1 MSQTILEVKNL
12 KKHFP
17 IYGGVVRRKV
27 AAVHAVD
34 DVSFDVRPKETLGLV
49 GESGCGK
56 TTLGRT
62 VLRLIEPTSGSAYY
76 MGRDIFKL
84 GRKDMRQLRLEM
96 AMVFQDPYACLNP
109 RMTIADIIGEPIDI
123 HGLAKGIEKEKR
135 IMELLEKVGLTPY
148 HLYRYPHEFS
158 GGQKQRIGI
167 ARALAGNPKMLVA
180 DEPVSSLDVS
190 VRAQILNLMKDLQM
204 EYGFSCLYISHDLST
219 VKHMSD
225 RVAVMYV
232 GKLVELAPVRV
243 IFDDPLHPY
252 TKALMSAIPI
262 PGQRREDRIILKG
275 NVPTPIDPPPGC
287 RFHPRCSECKTECEK
302 QDPALIEV
310 EKDHFVACFGVEP
323 KIEPVKA
330 EARMVTCKYCQGLM
344 EETSGTCPNC
354 GAPRR
359 KWTK

>member
-1 MSQTILEVKNL
+1 MSETILKVENL

-17 IYGGVVRRKV
+17 IYGGVLRRKV

-34 DVSFDVRPKETLGLV
+34 GVSFDVKKTETLGLV

-62 VLRLIEPTSGSAYY
+62 ILRLIEPTSGTARY

-84 GRKDMRQLRLEM
+84 SGKEMRKLRLEM
-96 AMVFQDPYACLNP
+96 AMVFQDPFASLNP

-123 HGLAKGIEKEKR
+123 HSLAKGAEKEKR
-135 IMELLEKVGLTPY
+135 IMDVLERVGLTPY

-167 ARALAGNPKMLVA
+167 ARALAGNPKLLVA

-190 VRAQILNLMKDLQM
+190 VRAQILNLLKDLQE

-225 RVAVMYV
+225 RVAVMYL
-232 GKLVELAPVRV
+232 GKLVESAPVKD
-243 IFDDPLHPY
+243 IFNGPQHPY
-252 TKALMSAIPI
+252 TKALMSAIPV
-262 PGQRREDRIILKG
+262 PGQRREDRIILTG
-275 NVPTPIDPPPGC
+275 NVPTPINPPTGC
-287 RFHPRCSECKTECEK
+287 RFHPRCYDCKPECAKDEPE
-302 QDPALIEV
+302 LIEI
-310 EKDHFVACFGVEP
+310 EKEHFVACHL
-323 KIEPVKA
+323 K
-330 EARMVTCKYCQGLM
+330 
-344 EETSGTCPNC
+344 
-354 GAPRR
+354 
-359 KWTK
+359 

>member
-1 MSQTILEVKNL
+1 MPETILEVENL

-17 IYGGVVRRKV
+17 IYGGVLRRQV

-34 DVSFDVRPKETLGLV
+34 GVSFDVKQGETIGLV

-62 VLRLIEPTSGSAYY
+62 ILRLIEPTSGSVRY

-84 GRKDMRQLRLEM
+84 GQREMRKLRLEM
-96 AMVFQDPYACLNP
+96 AMVFQDPFASLNP

-123 HGLAKGIEKEKR
+123 HGLAKGAEKEKR
-135 IMELLEKVGLTPY
+135 IMDLLERVGLTPY

-167 ARALAGNPKMLVA
+167 ARALAGNPKLLVA

-190 VRAQILNLMKDLQM
+190 VRAQILNLLKDLHKD
-204 EYGFSCLYISHDLST
+204 YGFSCLYISHDLST

-225 RVAVMYV
+225 RVAVMYL
-232 GKLVELAPVRV
+232 GKLVESAPVKDL
-243 IFDDPLHPY
+243 FNGPQHPY

-275 NVPTPIDPPPGC
+275 SVPTPINPPSGC
-287 RFHPRCSECKTECEK
+287 RFHPRCHDCKPECAKDEPEF
-302 QDPALIEV
+302 IEV
-310 EKDHFVACFGVEP
+310 EKEHFVACHF
-323 KIEPVKA
+323 K
-330 EARMVTCKYCQGLM
+330 
-344 EETSGTCPNC
+344 
-354 GAPRR
+354 
-359 KWTK
+359 

>member
-1 MSQTILEVKNL
+1 MSEIILEIENL

-17 IYGGVVRRKV
+17 IYGGVLRRQV

-34 DVSFDVRPKETLGLV
+34 GVSFDVKQGETIGLV

-62 VLRLIEPTSGSAYY
+62 ILRLIEPTSGSVRY
-76 MGRDIFKL
+76 MGRNILKL
-84 GRKDMRQLRLEM
+84 RQREMRKLRLEM
-96 AMVFQDPYACLNP
+96 AMVFQDPFASLNP

-123 HGLAKGIEKEKR
+123 HGLAKGAEKEKR
-135 IMELLEKVGLTPY
+135 IMDLLERVGLTPL

-167 ARALAGNPKMLVA
+167 ARALAGNPKLLLA

-190 VRAQILNLMKDLQM
+190 VRAQILNLLKDLQE
-204 EYGFSCLYISHDLST
+204 EYGFSCIYISHDLST

-225 RVAVMYV
+225 RVAVMYL
-232 GKLVELAPVRV
+232 GKLVESARV
-243 IFDDPLHPY
+243 TDIFNGPRHPY

-275 NVPTPIDPPPGC
+275 SVPTPINPPPGC
-287 RFHPRCSECKTECEK
+287 RFHPRCHDCKPECAKDEPEF
-302 QDPALIEV
+302 IEV
-310 EKDHFVACFGVEP
+310 EKEHFVACHF
-323 KIEPVKA
+323 K
-330 EARMVTCKYCQGLM
+330 
-344 EETSGTCPNC
+344 
-354 GAPRR
+354 
-359 KWTK
+359 

>member
-1 MSQTILEVKNL
+1 MSQQTILKIENL
-12 KKHFP
+12 KKYFP
-17 IYGGVVRRKV
+17 IYGGVIRRKV
-27 AAVHAVD
+27 ADVHAVD
-34 DVSFDVRPKETLGLV
+34 GVSFDVRQEETVGLV

-62 VLRLIEPTSGSAYY
+62 VLRLLEPTSGSAYY

-84 GRKDMRQLRLEM
+84 GGKEMRELRLEM
-96 AMVFQDPYACLNP
+96 AMVFQDPYASLNP

-123 HGLAKGIEKEKR
+123 HSLAKGAEKERR
-135 IMELLEKVGLTPY
+135 IMELLERVGLTPY

-167 ARALAGNPKMLVA
+167 ARALAGGPRMLVA

-190 VRAQILNLMKDLQM
+190 VRAQILNLLKDLQK

-232 GKLVELAPVRV
+232 GKLVELAPVKV
-243 IFDDPLHPY
+243 IFNDPRHPY

-262 PGQRREDRIILKG
+262 PGQKREDRIILKG
-275 NVPTPIDPPPGC
+275 NVPTPINPPPGC
-287 RFHPRCSECKTECEK
+287 RFHPRCYECKTECAK
-302 QDPALIEV
+302 DDPALIEV
-310 EKDHFVACFGVEP
+310 EKDHFVACLGGEP
-323 KIEPVKA
+323 RKELVKA
-330 EARMVTCKYCQGLM
+330 EVRTVACKYCQGLM
-344 EETSGTCPNC
+344 EETSVTCPNC

-359 KWTK
+359 K